1 MKSTAKIESVK
12 VMEGE
17 EEKAAKNGGEESC
30 LTGKMEKCLKNS
42 QGENEQRRDREDKR
56 KKKEKREIE
65 EI

>member
-1 MKSTAKIESVK
+1 
-12 VMEGE
+12 MEGE

-30 LTGKMEKCLKNS
+30 LTGKMEKWLKNS
-42 QGENEQRRDREDKR
+42 QGENEQRKDREDKR